1 MKYWDYSGY
10 FLNINGRVCLENL
23 ILFGH
28 GGFGFTYAFAP
39 LLDSVYKKIPKYIKI
54 VICTIIVSCYLVDLS
69 YTHYH
74 PNTGTGITRDFSVKF
89 QLTK

>member
-1 MKYWDYSGY
+1 MNEDLKRLKD
-10 FLNINGRVCLENL
+10 
-23 ILFGH
+23 
-28 GGFGFTYAFAP
+28 
-39 LLDSVYKKIPKYIKI
+39 IKI
-54 VICTIIVSCYLVDLS
+54 VICTILVSCYLVDLS